1 MAHTGLLV
9 SSKVQNEVWPVA
21 VDRNDTVLAYLA
33 RRQISAAHVLTNK
46 TMEVPMKLSRLL
58 FGIAVLSILFV
69 AIATETH
76 AKDRARLQRSQ
87 YARGSELEET
97 KQLRL
102 TSKQLRV
109 RGLAGSL
116 SKHKLERLIKAASK
130 RCGCASPAQD
140 ADFSSGCFTSCV
152 ARYVGWQTAL
162 ACAVACG
169 GNPAGCAVCVGVHEW
184 VVLGCVQYCVW
195 RDVFSFVDGSVSSNR
210 GSHSTRGKAKPLI
223 RSPGR
228 ASSS

>member
-1 MAHTGLLV
+1 
-9 SSKVQNEVWPVA
+9 
-21 VDRNDTVLAYLA
+21 
-33 RRQISAAHVLTNK
+33 
-46 TMEVPMKLSRLL
+46 MKLSRLL
-58 FGIAVLSILFV
+58 FGITVLSILFA

-76 AKDRARLQRSQ
+76 AKDRGRLQRSQ
-87 YARGSELEET
+87 YARSSKLEDT

-116 SKHKLERLIKAASK
+116 SKHKLEKLIKAASK

-140 ADFSSGCFTSCV
+140 TDFSSGCFTSCV

-162 ACAVACG
+162 ACAVACS

-195 RDVFSFVDGSVSSNR
+195 RDVFSLVDGPVSSNR

-223 RSPGR
+223 RSPGG
-228 ASSS
+228 ASAS